1 MKNLVWCFLI
11 LILCSCDYLTQVR
24 LLKNGEV
31 GASNYLEEIPFELR
45 KGIIV
50 VQAKLNGSDTNREF
64 IFDTGAFDCK
74 VEKDLA
80 ESLGMPTLAT
90 RDNSTAAGISREL
103 EITRVEEWMLG
114 QIPFRNLSAGK
125 LDYDASSSSPCL
137 APHGL
142 VGSNLIRLAHWKVDF
157 QNQMLSFSDS
167 AFQPDRMEAQYRIPF
182 DHEKLT
188 GIPEVSMVVGEQT
201 VSGLIFDLGYNG
213 GIVLPLSLA
222 DQIPGEVEKVILDQ
236 STTGIFG
243 SSQDS
248 ILVKKVKINFGGFEQ
263 SIPVEFSSLGKGLI
277 GTDFLK
283 HFEILMDYQKKEITL
298 LPREQVQI
306 PEGLDFIPGIG
317 SDGLWVVDRTN
328 PELPLKLGQ
337 KIRSINGNKA
347 REVFPSHCDYVLG
360 IRDFLAQGVF
370 ELELED
376 GSIIRI
382 ES

>member
-45 KGIIV
+45 KGLIV

-157 QNQMLSFSDS
+157 QNQILSFSDS

-248 ILVKKVKINFGGFEQ
+248 ILVKKVRINFGGFEQ

-283 HFEILMDYQKKEITL
+283 HFEILMDYQKKEVTL
-298 LPREQVQI
+298 LPREQVHI

-317 SDGLWVVDRTN
+317 SDGLWVVDRTT
-328 PELPLKLGQ
+328 PKLPLKLGQ
-337 KIRSINGNKA
+337 KIRSINGKKA